1 MAEQQN
7 KIKTAVVTGASR
19 GIGRAI
25 ALELASKGVRV
36 VINYN
41 GSSDRAKEVQKEIQE
56 NGGQAEVRQWNV
68 ADHGACEAAVRKIVK
83 EFGSIDIL
91 VNNAV
96 IPKNGLLMALSAGN
110 FVGVIVVNVKG
121 TFNI

>member
-41 GSSDRAKEVQKEIQE
+41 GSSDRAKEVQRKTAGRRSYASGTWRITKHVKPLS
-56 NGGQAEVRQWNV
+56 VR
-68 ADHGACEAAVRKIVK
+68 
-83 EFGSIDIL
+83 S
-91 VNNAV
+91 
-96 IPKNGLLMALSAGN
+96 
-110 FVGVIVVNVKG
+110 
-121 TFNI
+121 